1 MGRRIAHHDRLFSYS
16 KIGKMKRLL
25 FTILYFL
32 IFIPL
37 VAQQLSEQEIIQK
50 MASAAKEIKTVQA
63 DFKQTKYMKMLAK
76 EMVSEGKMYCQ
87 QPDKLRW
94 EYTSPRANVIIL
106 NGTEGSGTKNKF
118 VREMARLIMKLVA
131 GQGLTDSSTFQVTA
145 EELPTEYVATL
156 LPLKKEMKQFYTKL
170 VLHFDNKQ
178 STVTEVELYEKN
190 GDRTVIELHDIRI
203 NKN

>member
-1 MGRRIAHHDRLFSYS
+1 
-16 KIGKMKRLL
+16 MKRLL
-25 FTILYFL
+25 FTTLYFL

-37 VAQQLSEQEIIQK
+37 MAQQLSEQEIIQK

-63 DFKQTKYMKMLAK
+63 DFTQTKYMKMLAK